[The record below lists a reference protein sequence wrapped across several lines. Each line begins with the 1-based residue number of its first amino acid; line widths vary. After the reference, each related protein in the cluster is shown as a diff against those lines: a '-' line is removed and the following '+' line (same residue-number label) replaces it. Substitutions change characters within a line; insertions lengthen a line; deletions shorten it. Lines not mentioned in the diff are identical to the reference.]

1 MSTEMLAFCYFKNF
15 FWRLFM
21 NNLKVFENQEFGK
34 VRTVTIDEVPYFVG
48 KDVAEILGYQNGSRD
63 INRHVD
69 TEDRQK
75 IMVFDGNQDK
85 ETIIINESGLYS
97 LILSSKLPSAK
108 KFKRWV
114 TSEVLPSIRKH
125 GMYAIDD
132 LIADPDL
139 GIAALNALKAERE
152 KNKKLKQSVAVQTQ
166 QISELTPKASYY
178 DVVLNCK
185 DLVSIST
192 ISKDYGWSAKKMNKY
207 LHEKR
212 VQFKQGDIWLL
223 YQKYSEKGYT
233 STKTHT
239 YLDNDGQHTKI
250 HTYWTQ
256 KGRLFIYELL
266 KEDGIYPNI
275 EKLVG

>member
-1 MSTEMLAFCYFKNF
+1 
-15 FWRLFM
+15 M
-21 NNLKVFENQEFGK
+21 NNLKVFKKQEFGK

-48 KDVAEILGYQNGSRD
+48 KDVAKILGYVNTKD
-63 INRHVD
+63 ALANHVD
-69 TEDRQK
+69 AEGK
-75 IMVFDGNQDK
+75 
-85 ETIIINESGLYS
+85 TIIQRSENATLGILNRGLTVINESGLYS
-97 LILSSKLPSAK
+97 LILSSKMPSAK

-114 TSEVLPSIRKH
+114 TSKILPSIRKH

-152 KNKKLKQSVAVQTQ
+152 KNKRLKQSVAVQTQ

-239 YLDNDGQHTKI
+239 YLDNDGQHTKV

>member
-1 MSTEMLAFCYFKNF
+1 
-15 FWRLFM
+15 M
-21 NNLKVFENQEFGK
+21 NNLKVFKNQEFGE
-34 VRTVTIDEVPYFVG
+34 VRTVTINDEPYFVG
-48 KDVAEILGYQNGSRD
+48 KDVAEILGYANTKDALAS
-63 INRHVD
+63 HVD
-69 TEDRQK
+69 ID
-75 IMVFDGNQDK
+75 DK
-85 ETIIINESGLYS
+85 TIIQRSENATLGIPNRGLTVINESGLYS
-97 LILSSKLPSAK
+97 LILSSKLPIAK

-192 ISKDYGWSAKKMNKY
+192 IYKDYGWSGA
-207 LHEKR
+207 EPAQASR
-212 VQFKQGDIWLL
+212 VTKLEPSYNTFLL
-223 YQKYSEKGYT
+223 AA
-233 STKTHT
+233 
-239 YLDNDGQHTKI
+239 
-250 HTYWTQ
+250 
-256 KGRLFIYELL
+256 
-266 KEDGIYPNI
+266 
-275 EKLVG
+275 

>member
-1 MSTEMLAFCYFKNF
+1 
-15 FWRLFM
+15 M
-21 NNLKVFENQEFGK
+21 NNLKVFKNQEFGE
-34 VRTVTIDEVPYFVG
+34 VRTVTINDEPYFVG
-48 KDVAEILGYQNGSRD
+48 KDVAEILGYANTKDALAS
-63 INRHVD
+63 HVD
-69 TEDRQK
+69 ID
-75 IMVFDGNQDK
+75 DK
-85 ETIIINESGLYS
+85 TIIQRSENATLGIPNRGLTVINESGLYS
-97 LILSSKLPSAK
+97 LILSSKVPIAK

-192 ISKDYGWSAKKMNKY
+192 IYKDYGWSGA
-207 LHEKR
+207 EAAQASR
-212 VQFKQGDIWLL
+212 VTKLEPSYNTFLL
-223 YQKYSEKGYT
+223 AA
-233 STKTHT
+233 
-239 YLDNDGQHTKI
+239 
-250 HTYWTQ
+250 
-256 KGRLFIYELL
+256 
-266 KEDGIYPNI
+266 
-275 EKLVG
+275 

>member
-1 MSTEMLAFCYFKNF
+1 
-15 FWRLFM
+15 M
-21 NNLKVFENQEFGK
+21 NNLKVFKNQEFGE
-34 VRTVTIDEVPYFVG
+34 VRTVTINDEPYFVG
-48 KDVAEILGYQNGSRD
+48 KDIAEILGYQNGSRD

-75 IMVFDGNQDK
+75 TMVFDGNQDK
-85 ETIIINESGLYS
+85 ETIVINESGLYS

-166 QISELTPKASYY
+166 QILELTPKASYY

-192 ISKDYGWSAKKMNKY
+192 ISKDYGWSGAEPAQAN
-207 LHEKR
+207 R
-212 VQFKQGDIWLL
+212 VTKLELSYNTFLL
-223 YQKYSEKGYT
+223 AS
-233 STKTHT
+233 
-239 YLDNDGQHTKI
+239 
-250 HTYWTQ
+250 
-256 KGRLFIYELL
+256 
-266 KEDGIYPNI
+266 
-275 EKLVG
+275 